1 MREAGFE
8 DGDESLAN
16 VSLASCYKASVALLR
31 RRIQREAEAR
41 REAEQREAQARR
53 EAELR
58 RADEEA
64 RVAQEAGHGTL
75 ERHELVRHLD
85 CVDSYTSS
93 SRIHTSKA

>member
-41 REAEQREAQARR
+41 RLAGEVDAVQWLKVREAAR
-53 EAELR
+53 AI
-58 RADEEA
+58 
-64 RVAQEAGHGTL
+64 GT
-75 ERHELVRHLD
+75 VRPKTD
-85 CVDSYTSS
+85 
-93 SRIHTSKA
+93 